1 MSGGRPDALVV
12 LQAAAGGGA
21 RVDEFKYYGDTGY
34 NCMGRYD
41 LYGGFTVPALACFGT
56 VHGKMSTKSAYP
68 GAVFECR
75 IWWFI

>member
-1 MSGGRPDALVV
+1 MV
-12 LQAAAGGGA
+12 LQAAAGGGGGS
-21 RVDEFKYYGDTGY
+21 DEFKYYGDTGY

-41 LYGGFTVPALACFGT
+41 LYSRLTVSALACFDI
-56 VHGKMSTKSAYP
+56 VHGKMSTKSAYT

>member
-1 MSGGRPDALVV
+1 M
-12 LQAAAGGGA
+12 GGGGGS
-21 RVDEFKYYGDTGY
+21 DEFKYYGDTEY

-41 LYGGFTVPALACFGT
+41 LYGGLTVSALACFDI
-56 VHGKMSTKSAYP
+56 VQGKMSTKSAYM